1 MGLYSGDPRSAS
13 VIADE
18 ATRVHRLSLE
28 AMELMTEEE
37 PDLLA
42 AFHRWV
48 AVSLSE
54 RLAQKSR
61 SIGALHS

>member
-1 MGLYSGDPRSAS
+1 
-13 VIADE
+13 
-18 ATRVHRLSLE
+18 
-28 AMELMTEEE
+28 MELMTEKE

-61 SIGALHS
+61 SIGALHSE